1 MRERNG
7 WTDDGSRLKG
17 SSSCCPNCGR
27 DTYIETLSREYC
39 TSCGLECDYWGGGAN
54 KVYEEMCN
62 RRHRLEELE
71 RDERIR
77 RELEEE
83 SRFYDDEDDY

>member
-39 TSCGLECDYWGGGAN
+39 TSCGLECDYWGGAN